1 MSTMKSKTEQL
12 VLLGYCSISYCFVRF
27 TDSKDAKIIYTPL
40 IEVNANLI
48 SEEMHK
54 IMKTE
59 LL

>member
-12 VLLGYCSISYCFVRF
+12 VLLGYCSISYCFVCF
-27 TDSKDAKIIYTPL
+27 IDSKDAKIVYTPL
-40 IEVNANLI
+40 IEVNASLI
-48 SEEMHK
+48 SKEMHK